1 MARLREV
8 LEDAAPALGAVLLAI
23 AAAGVPLRVEGLRA
37 PPATGAIPAVPIAPV
52 PQGPPPAVCAP
63 PPAAAPTPVAS
74 LAPAG
79 PPSGP
84 VPSVIVPPPLQT
96 TTTKTTIARK
106 TVASPLSRALVSAS
120 DRPKPRA
127 KVRRSTRPPST
138 RGSDA
143 PRPGAS
149 SGAPSAEAP
158 KRPRAGLPKAVADQE
173 VPPGSA
179 YPPDWAAFSRLY

>member
-8 LEDAAPALGAVLLAI
+8 LEDAAPALDAVLLAI

-63 PPAAAPTPVAS
+63 PPAAAPTPVAP
-74 LAPAG
+74 LAPASL
-79 PPSGP
+79 PSGP
-84 VPSVIVPPPLQT
+84 VPSVIVPPPPQT
-96 TTTKTTIARK
+96 TTTKATVARK

-127 KVRRSTRPPST
+127 KVRRS
-138 RGSDA
+138 
-143 PRPGAS
+143 
-149 SGAPSAEAP
+149 
-158 KRPRAGLPKAVADQE
+158 
-173 VPPGSA
+173 
-179 YPPDWAAFSRLY
+179 SR